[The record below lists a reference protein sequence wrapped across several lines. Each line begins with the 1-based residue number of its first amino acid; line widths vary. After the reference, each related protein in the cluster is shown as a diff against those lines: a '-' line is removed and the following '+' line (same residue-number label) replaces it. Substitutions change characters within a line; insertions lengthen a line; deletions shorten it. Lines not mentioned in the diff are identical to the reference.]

1 MQTIVDHVGIG
12 LVAYQT
18 DGTVELLN
26 NAAKRLLN
34 VPTMRNIENLR
45 ATDPKLV
52 ETLHRLSPGENRLVK
67 LQRGDDLLQVS
78 IYATGFVSKQ
88 MQLLLVAMQNIQNE
102 LEEKEMNAWQNLIRV
117 LTHEIMNSIAP
128 IASLASTANGL
139 LADDCSMDPVDNRS
153 ERLKDV
159 CDAVET
165 IEKRS
170 RGLIAFIEKY
180 RELTRIP
187 QPQFRIVRVGDL
199 IERVKS
205 LMNDQMARHLIA
217 FSSRIDP
224 ETLEITADP
233 ALIEQVLINLCKN
246 AVEAMD
252 AVEQP
257 RIDLVAAT
265 DRQGSPVIKVIDNG
279 KGIPGEVLERIFIP
293 FFTTKQRGS
302 GIGLSLSR
310 QIMRLHKGTLSVD
323 SRPGVQTVFAL
334 RF

>member
-1 MQTIVDHVGIG
+1 
-12 LVAYQT
+12 
-18 DGTVELLN
+18 
-26 NAAKRLLN
+26 
-34 VPTMRNIENLR
+34 
-45 ATDPKLV
+45 
-52 ETLHRLSPGENRLVK
+52 
-67 LQRGDDLLQVS
+67 
-78 IYATGFVSKQ
+78 
-88 MQLLLVAMQNIQNE
+88 MQNIQNE

-139 LADDCSMDPVDNRS
+139 LADDCKMEPVDNRS

-170 RGLIAFIEKY
+170 TGLIAFIEKY

-199 IERVKS
+199 VERVKS
-205 LMNDQMARHLIA
+205 LMNDQMARHAVA
-217 FSSRIDP
+217 FDSRIDP
-224 ETLEITADP
+224 EALEITADP

-246 AVEAMD
+246 AVEAMN
-252 AVEQP
+252 AVEKPQ
-257 RIDLVAAT
+257 IDLLGGT
-265 DRQGSPVIKVIDNG
+265 DGHGNPVIKVIDNG
-279 KGIPGEVLERIFIP
+279 KGIPEDVLERIFIP
-293 FFTTKQRGS
+293 FFTTKQKGS

-323 SRPGVQTVFAL
+323 SIPGVKTVFTL